1 MILFYYRSEMM
12 KFYIETYGCTANRSD
27 ESIIK
32 GILLSSGFK
41 QVDDPRLADVSIIL
55 TCTVIGTTE
64 QRMLNRIKSL
74 YATSKDLIVS
84 GCMASVQADLVK
96 KVAPGAKLLPPDKID
111 QIIRVLEGKPVE
123 ERRISKTSLPRCFDN
138 IRAPISISEG
148 CMFSC
153 SYCITSKARGKLVS
167 YPIEEIVSVVK
178 KAVKN
183 GAKEI
188 QLTSQDLASYGLDKG
203 LKLHELVKRV
213 SSVDGDFMIRLGMM
227 NPLSVKNRL
236 EEIITLYRF
245 DKVYKFLH
253 LPVQSGDDYIL
264 KRMNRGYSS
273 EDFKDIVYR
282 FRAEYPEITLSTDII
297 VGFPGEDDEA
307 FQNTVD
313 LIKEIEPDIVNITRF
328 SPRPFTKAKHMDRKV
343 PTDVAKER
351 SRYLTNLC
359 REISRKR
366 NEMYVG
372 KVCRALV
379 TEKGKGNS
387 IVARTFNYKPVVLN
401 EIVDLGRFVD
411 VEIASAETTH
421 LIGKLI

>member
-1 MILFYYRSEMM
+1 MM

-41 QVDDPRLADVSIIL
+41 QVDDPRSADVSIIL

-153 SYCITSKARGKLVS
+153 SYCITSKARGKLIS

-236 EEIITLYRF
+236 EEIISLYRF

-328 SPRPFTKAKHMDRKV
+328 SPRPFTKAKHMDKKV

-372 KVCRALV
+372 KVYRALV

-387 IVARTFNYKPVVLN
+387 MVARTFNYKPVVLN

-411 VEIASAETTH
+411 VEISSAETTH